1 MTLTL
6 LFVLFAALLLL
17 GQPVAVAMAAAG
29 AVVLA
34 TTTNVPLV
42 LVAQSYVAAIDNFA
56 LLAVPLFLFAGEL
69 MAASGIT
76 ERLVAFS
83 RAMMGHL
90 RGGLAQA
97 TVLSNM
103 FMAAISGSALAD
115 LVAVGSV
122 MMPTMKQEGY
132 RPRFTAAVTA
142 CASMLAPIIP
152 PSVILVVY
160 GSITG
165 VSIGALFVA
174 GIIPGLV
181 AGIAMMALVGLRAP
195 SEGARIAPR
204 APRAERLRSA
214 GAVVPALVLPA
225 LIVGGIVLGVF
236 TPTEAGASAVLYALL
251 FGLIGGRHSLRS
263 LASGMLRAA
272 LTSGTALVT
281 LCGAAVFGWILARE
295 GIAQVVLSAMLAVTS
310 DPHIALLVLVLFFF
324 VIGTFLEP
332 TPALIVT
339 VPLLQPIVAA
349 YGYDPVHFGIFAVM
363 NLVLGAISPPVGI
376 LAMVAAKMA
385 GVSVAAAFYG
395 LLPFVAA
402 WLAATLFVAFN
413 PWTATLLPGL
423 FF

>member
-1 MTLTL
+1 MTLSL
-6 LFVLFAALLLL
+6 LFAIFAVLLLL

-29 AVVLA
+29 AVVLVA
-34 TTTNVPLV
+34 TTNVPLV

-69 MAASGIT
+69 MATSGIT

-83 RAMMGHL
+83 RAMMGHM

-122 MMPTMKQEGY
+122 MMPTMRQEGY

-174 GIIPGLV
+174 GIIPGII
-181 AGIAMMALVGLRAP
+181 AGIAIMALVRLRAEG
-195 SEGARIAPR
+195 EGARVSPR
-204 APRAERLRSA
+204 ATRPERLRSA
-214 GAVVPALVLPA
+214 GAVLPALVLPA
-225 LIVGGIVLGVF
+225 LIVGGIVSGVF
-236 TPTEAGASAVLYALL
+236 TPTEAGASAVLYALI
-251 FGLIGGRHSLRS
+251 FGLLGRRHSSRS
-263 LASGMLRAA
+263 LAAGMLKAA

-295 GIAQVVLSAMLAVTS
+295 GIAQVVLAAMLSITEN
-310 DPHIALLVLVLFFF
+310 PQLALVVLVVFFF
-324 VIGTFLEP
+324 VIGTFLEA

-339 VPLLQPIVAA
+339 VPLLQPIVDS

-385 GVSVAAAFYG
+385 GVSVAEAFFG
-395 LLPFVAA
+395 LLPFVVA
-402 WLAATLFVAFN
+402 WLAAILFVAFN

-423 FF
+423 LF